1 MRSRRARWGRWSS
14 GLLATMLVVSVGSTL
29 GASTNPA
36 LPNARLTSGATNP
49 AVTPSTI
56 HSTICVVGYTS
67 RIRPVESY
75 TEALKFRQL
84 DGGYNLHGDTNARD
98 YEEDHLV
105 PLEVGGSPSA
115 ITNLWPEPRH
125 LVWGASRKDRLEDVL
140 HDLVCRGAVALR
152 VAQRVFETNWIAG
165 YRRYVG

>member
-1 MRSRRARWGRWSS
+1 MRSRRSHALGWSV
-14 GLLATMLVVSVGSTL
+14 GLFVTTLVVSVSPAL
-29 GASTNPA
+29 GAPTNPA
-36 LPNARLTSGATNP
+36 LPNARLTPGATNP
-49 AVTPSTI
+49 AVTPATI

-67 RIRPVESY
+67 RIRPAESY

-84 DGGYNLHGDTNARD
+84 DSGYNLLGDTHARD

-115 ITNLWPEPRH
+115 VANLWPEPRH
-125 LVWGASRKDRLEDVL
+125 LLWGASRKDHLEDVL
-140 HDLVCRGAVALR
+140 HGLVCRGAVSLS

>member
-1 MRSRRARWGRWSS
+1 MRTRRVRRWRS
-14 GLLATMLVVSVGSTL
+14 LALATALVVSVAPSL

-36 LPNARLTSGATNP
+36 LPNARLTPGATNP

-67 RIRPVESY
+67 RIRPAESY

-84 DGGYNLHGDTNARD
+84 DSGYNLRGDTHARD

-115 ITNLWPEPRH
+115 VANLWPEPRH
-125 LVWGASRKDRLEDVL
+125 LLWGASRKDRLEDVL
-140 HDLVCRGAVALR
+140 HELVCRGAVSLR